1 LPAPLP
7 PRPFLYPIVDA
18 GVLGLRP
25 VGEAVG
31 ALAQGGARILQL
43 RAKDVPDRQLWELAR
58 EAQAAALAAGA
69 RLLVNDRPDVARLV
83 GAAGV
88 HLGQHDLPPA
98 VVRGLLGPEAL
109 IGLSTHSLEQV
120 RAAAGEPVDYV
131 AVGPVFPTRTKANPD
146 PVVGLALVREARAL
160 VDRPLIAIGGITRD
174 NAASVVAAGADG
186 VAVISDLL
194 RAEDLASAARSFWE
208 AKLG

>member
-1 LPAPLP
+1 MPAPLP
-7 PRPFLYPIVDA
+7 PRPFLYPIVDI
-18 GVLGLRP
+18 GVLGPRP
-25 VGEAVG
+25 VGEAVR

-43 RAKDVPDRQLWELAR
+43 RAKDAPDRQLWELAR

-109 IGLSTHSLEQV
+109 IGLSTHTLEQV

-131 AVGPVFPTRTKANPD
+131 AVGPVFLTRTKANPD